1 MSDMRATTALLEAR
15 RTYSGWVNVG
25 VVFLASGLT
34 IGSSAYAFALF
45 IPPLEEHFQWQ
56 RTAIQASLSFV
67 AVGALASPLLGR
79 LMDRHGARPVLAG
92 SLAVYGLSFVLRP
105 FMTELWHWY
114 ALSFLQFV
122 CFSGANVLPA
132 GRLVG
137 IWFKKGRGRAM
148 GITTM
153 GNNFGGATTPL
164 ITWAVMAAF
173 SWQAAFV
180 VLGSI
185 AFVLAGL
192 ALVLVREYPA
202 GQEPGGTNAVDA
214 GGDPS
219 DTVLVGWTAGEAVR
233 TSTFY
238 VMAVALALG
247 SFTYGGVLPWV
258 GAHLGNEGMAASAVP
273 RAVSLLALFG
283 MSGKLILG
291 SLSDVITAR
300 RAMMV
305 SLGGQAL
312 FILLLV
318 AQPSAPLVWVTVA
331 LFGFCM
337 GGYGALISLVI
348 QDHFGLKAFGS
359 ISGLISMATAVESL
373 TGPLMAG
380 ASFDLRGSYAPV
392 FILMAALFVVAAV
405 LLTQLRRP
413 EIRSNE

>member
-1 MSDMRATTALLEAR
+1 
-15 RTYSGWVNVG
+15 
-25 VVFLASGLT
+25 
-34 IGSSAYAFALF
+34 
-45 IPPLEEHFQWQ
+45 
-56 RTAIQASLSFV
+56 
-67 AVGALASPLLGR
+67 
-79 LMDRHGARPVLAG
+79 
-92 SLAVYGLSFVLRP
+92 
-105 FMTELWHWY
+105 
-114 ALSFLQFV
+114 
-122 CFSGANVLPA
+122 
-132 GRLVG
+132 
-137 IWFKKGRGRAM
+137 M

-164 ITWAVMAAF
+164 ITWAVMAAL

-180 VLGSI
+180 VLGGI

-202 GQEPGGTNAVDA
+202 GQEPGGTNAVGA
-214 GGDPS
+214 GGGPS
-219 DTVLVGWTAGEAVR
+219 DTVLVGWTAGEAIR
-233 TSTFY
+233 TNTFY

-258 GAHLGNEGMAASAVP
+258 GAHLANQGMAASAVP

-380 ASFDLRGSYAPV
+380 ASFDLRGSYGPV
-392 FILMAALFVVAAV
+392 FILMAALFVVATV

-413 EIRSNE
+413 EVRSSVRRNG